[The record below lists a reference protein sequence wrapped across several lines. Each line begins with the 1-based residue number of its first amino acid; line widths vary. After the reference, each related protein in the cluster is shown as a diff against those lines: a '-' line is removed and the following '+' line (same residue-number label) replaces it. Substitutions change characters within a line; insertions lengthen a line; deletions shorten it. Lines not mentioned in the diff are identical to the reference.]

1 MTKVRGG
8 KGFDALFSR
17 FFDEPGLKS
26 AVDSLHDNFTSPEA
40 DIPED
45 TTAAPVAAKKQTA
58 APVAPQSAPPPAPKK
73 QVVTQAAPTATK
85 KNVVAQ
91 AVARKQVAAAKPH
104 VNHKT
109 AAPKKETE
117 PDGQEQPQVLEPD
130 QLEELEALSSNLTT
144 GWSIELL
151 EHLDEES
158 ETEPKNDSS
167 GERSIDRQPVID
179 VEEPSLEDAVKDM
192 QEEDPSLPEDAPT
205 SDTLTAASAEEPEA
219 VVDPVTIEQPLP
231 VVAVNYT
238 KELEIEPIDDLS
250 SGESTDQ
257 LPVIDILKDAVNEA
271 QDDEDLED
279 RQFEDFFS
287 RKSVVSHAPVPTE
300 EPAPVAYSAA
310 VHETVAIPV
319 VHSVTMHETVVAPAV
334 PAAVVRETVFTP
346 VATSAAALVAAPATA
361 VREVVAPAVP
371 AAAVREVVA
380 PVVPATALRE
390 TVVAPVLTE
399 EPASVSPVK
408 SIDND
413 DDDDLNIDDFFSRK
427 GKSPLAPAAAVR
439 EAVAPVVPDTALR
452 ETVVAPV
459 LIEEPVPVSPVK
471 SIDNDDDDDDDLNI
485 EDFFSRKGKS
495 PVAPAAKVHA
505 PAVAP
510 FERQKPTL
518 ATITA
523 SVAKQTHAVTPP
535 PVVKS
540 AHTVREEA
548 TLSQKATRSV
558 EKPLYQPLVH
568 PHFQYEDLSTQA
580 KRRPLT
586 KDQGRILVY
595 LYEVAHG
602 CSNVETIRR
611 ELAIDSHTV
620 RESLLVLVTEGYLY
634 LLDKK
639 RDSRF
644 NPAGFSYK
652 MNNYLCSRYASR
664 ARRGGW
670 DQSQDQPSD
679 ASVWRAK
686 GSSAGQPTT
695 QPGIFTSSA
704 TKEKVTPA
712 VQKENVAPAVLK
724 ENVAPAVLKVKEA
737 PVAAAL
743 VGAYWAKE
751 GLEDSLALKWCSTFG
766 VKPEQMH
773 QQLEWARFDLE
784 TNKRRENIKKDMI
797 SWFYDRLMI
806 TGGAYL
812 RPANYRTAEELRAE
826 TMPHQQEIDLSAQA
840 KIVEIEFEN
849 SLRAFLA
856 DPEAP
861 LYRELL
867 AQVNSFA
874 LEHLKAGEASAEE
887 IGLDALFKLHW
898 GATSNDPANTSVSF
912 TLSGLGAGQPDKPL
926 SLVAG
931 WNLVGCI
938 AHSDAVRNAISPIAQ
953 LIESIWGW
961 KDGEWLSYVPNRQVN
976 SLTAFEP
983 GMGYWIKMKQP
994 ASWTMP

>member
-179 VEEPSLEDAVKDM
+179 VEEPSLEDSVKDM
-192 QEEDPSLPEDAPT
+192 QEEDPSLPEDAPS

-257 LPVIDILKDAVNEA
+257 LPVIDILKDAGNEA

-346 VATSAAALVAAPATA
+346 VATSAAALVAAPASA

-390 TVVAPVLTE
+390 TVVAPVL
-399 EPASVSPVK
+399 
-408 SIDND
+408 
-413 DDDDLNIDDFFSRK
+413 
-427 GKSPLAPAAAVR
+427 
-439 EAVAPVVPDTALR
+439 
-452 ETVVAPV
+452 
-459 LIEEPVPVSPVK
+459 IEEPVPVSPVK
-471 SIDNDDDDDDDLNI
+471 SIDNDYDDDDDLNI

-510 FERQKPTL
+510 FERQNPTL

-840 KIVEIEFEN
+840 KIVEIGFEN

-874 LEHLKAGEASAEE
+874 LEHLKAGEANAEE

-898 GATSNDPANTSVSF
+898 GATGNDPANTSVSF
-912 TLSGLGAGQPDKPL
+912 TLSGLGAGQTDKPL

-961 KDGEWLSYVPNRQVN
+961 KDSEWLSYVPNRQVN
-976 SLTAFEP
+976 SLTTFEP